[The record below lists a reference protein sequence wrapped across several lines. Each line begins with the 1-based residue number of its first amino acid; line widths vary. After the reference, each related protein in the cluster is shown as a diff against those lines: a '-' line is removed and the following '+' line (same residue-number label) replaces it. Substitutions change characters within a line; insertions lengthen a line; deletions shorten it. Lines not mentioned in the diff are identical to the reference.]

1 MTIEPSTF
9 LRCSTDRLIAL
20 NTVDDPDKLALK
32 MLAWGQG
39 AAAMAN
45 AYKDKK
51 YMQEEVQ
58 IMCDWLNELPLK
70 EH

>member
-1 MTIEPSTF
+1 
-9 LRCSTDRLIAL
+9 
-20 NTVDDPDKLALK
+20 